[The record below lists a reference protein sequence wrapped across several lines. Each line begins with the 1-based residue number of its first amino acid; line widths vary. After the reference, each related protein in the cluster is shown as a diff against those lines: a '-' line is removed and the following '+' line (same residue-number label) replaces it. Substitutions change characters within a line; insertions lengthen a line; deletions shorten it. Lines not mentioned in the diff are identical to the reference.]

1 MQTRISAVSYY
12 LPENKISTIDLE
24 NRLIHENPH
33 IKFVPGLISQITKIE
48 SRQYAHAHEYSST
61 LATKAC
67 NNLFDKN
74 SVKPDQIELLIFAS
88 AGQDLVEPATSHIV
102 QNAIGTSCPVMD
114 IKNACNSFLNA
125 LEVAD
130 SFINQGKY
138 KKILICTGE
147 KSSVGVKFILKDKD
161 DFRNSF
167 AGYTFGDAGSAVLL
181 EAVDNSD
188 DSKILYSKFTAL
200 SKYWNVGTLPG
211 GGSRHPRG
219 DEFTYFHG
227 SGADLRGAFDELGSE
242 LIVDSLQSTRL
253 EFNDF
258 KRIFVHQV
266 SLPMLQ
272 VFLKSTGIDQDKVLI
287 TVQEH
292 GNMAA
297 ATIPV
302 GLAMSLERG
311 EIHRGDKIMLIGLA
325 GGISLGVTIL
335 QY

>member
-1 MQTRISAVSYY
+1 MQTRISAASYY
-12 LPENKISTIDLE
+12 LPENKISTTELE

-33 IKFVPGLISQITKIE
+33 IKFVPGLISQITKID

-61 LATKAC
+61 LAIKAC
-67 NNLFDKN
+67 NKLFDEN

-102 QNAIGTSCPVMD
+102 QNALGTACPVMD

-130 SFINQGKY
+130 SFIKQGKY

-147 KSSVGVKFILKDKD
+147 KSSVGVKFKLKDKD

-167 AGYTFGDAGSAVLL
+167 AGYTFGDAGSAVLF
-181 EAVDNSD
+181 EASEDNESR
-188 DSKILYSKFTAL
+188 IIYSKFTAM
-200 SKYWNVGTLPG
+200 SKYWSVGTLPG

-227 SGADLRGAFDELGSE
+227 SGADLRDAFDELGPD
-242 LIVDSLQSTRL
+242 LILDSLQSTGF
-253 EFNDF
+253 EFSDF

-272 VFLKSTGIDQDKVLI
+272 VFLKSAGIDKDKILV
-287 TVQEH
+287 TVVEY

-302 GLAMSLERG
+302 GLAMSLEQG
-311 EIHRGDKIMLIGLA
+311 QISRGDKIMMIGLA
-325 GGISLGVTIL
+325 GGVSLGVTIL

>member
-1 MQTRISAVSYY
+1 MYTKISAVDYY
-12 LPENKISTIDLE
+12 IPENKLSTSDLE

-33 IKFVPGLISQITKIE
+33 IKFVPGLISKITKIE
-48 SRQYAHAHEYSST
+48 SRYFAQSHEYSST
-61 LATKAC
+61 LAVKAC
-67 NNLFDKN
+67 HKLFEKN
-74 SVKPDQIELLIFAS
+74 TIRFEEIDLLIFAS

-102 QNAIGTSCPVMD
+102 QNALGTTCPVMD

-147 KSSVGVKFILKDKD
+147 KSSVGVKFRLKDKD

-181 EAVDNSD
+181 EASEETE
-188 DSKILYSKFTAL
+188 SRIIYSKFTAL
-200 SKYWNVGTLPG
+200 SKYWSVGTLPG

-227 SGADLRGAFDELGSE
+227 SGADLRDAFDELGPD
-242 LIVDSLQSTRL
+242 LIIDSLKHSGL
-253 EFNDF
+253 EFKDF
-258 KRIFVHQV
+258 KRVFVHQV
-266 SLPMLQ
+266 SLPMLEL
-272 VFLKSTGIDQDKVLI
+272 FLKSAGIDKDKVSV
-287 TVQEH
+287 TVQEY

-325 GGISLGVTIL
+325 GGISLGVVIL